1 MTELNLPFNQ
11 PTILDKIVAQTR
23 EDLVQKKKR
32 HSAADF
38 RSFPLYE
45 VPRRDFKAGLRKED
59 CIRVIAEVKKASP
72 SKGIIREDFDPVRIA
87 AQYDEAG
94 AAAIS
99 VLTEPHFFQGD
110 LSYLG
115 QIRPEVSVPLLR
127 KDFIVDFY
135 QIEEARAAGADAILL
150 IATVTNGSQ
159 LSELLH
165 AAKEAGLQCL
175 VECYSR
181 DEFEALRFSEVEV
194 VGVNNRNLKTFE
206 VDLHRGLSLLA
217 EAPKEVIKVSESGLS
232 TPHDIETVLEYGVD
246 AALIGEHFMRQPH
259 PGDALK
265 RLTENFS

>member
-1 MTELNLPFNQ
+1 MSEFPFSP

-23 EDLVQKKKR
+23 EDLHQKKKKI
-32 HSAADF
+32 AASDF
-38 RSFPLYE
+38 RSFPEYE
-45 VPRRDFKAGLRKED
+45 AERRDFKAALRKEGS
-59 CIRVIAEVKKASP
+59 IRVIAEVKKASP

-87 AQYDEAG
+87 VQYDEAG

-110 LSYLG
+110 LAYLR

-135 QIEEARAAGADAILL
+135 QIEEARASGADAILL
-150 IATVTNGSQ
+150 IATITSGAQ

-165 AAKEAGLQCL
+165 AAQEAGLQCL

-181 DEFEALRFSEVEV
+181 DEFEALSFSEVNI

-206 VDLHRGLSLLA
+206 VNLHRGLELLA

-232 TPHDIETVLEYGVD
+232 SPRDIETVLEYGID

-265 RLTENFS
+265 RLTEPFS